1 MNQNQTF
8 AIFLFLF
15 HLVPAQQKEYKIPDS
30 LKNKSYD
37 YLDDKAYGLKDSSKA
52 SIYLYAFLQKAK
64 NEKNWK
70 EIANGYSNL
79 SNQSSDKLSIIYADS
94 TIYAAKKTNDNIL
107 IGSAY
112 LSKGIA
118 YYSLKQHNYALDNY
132 IIAHGYLAKTTDKY
146 LIYKLIYNIALV
158 KYYLGYYDEA
168 ISLLKDCVSYFKN
181 ENPRAYLN
189 SLHFLGVCYNK
200 IGNYGLCSETNILG
214 IAECKKLGIPEMEVY
229 YIHSQGIN
237 DYFKQNYASAIR
249 NIEAS
254 IKELK
259 EKKDFGNESVGYFYI
274 GKSYWKT
281 EKYETA
287 LPYFKKVDQL
297 FNTKGYL
304 RPDLREVYEILI
316 NYYKAKDNPEI
327 HLYYVDQLLKADS
340 MLNETFK
347 YLVGK
352 INKEYYTQ
360 ELLIDKENLKRELF
374 IKNYKYSVLIGF
386 TSIIFSGFIIVTHR
400 NLRNKKI
407 YKKRFEELMLEIN
420 DSKDKSKTKEKKE
433 KPAMLGMNTETV
445 AIILKL
451 LEKFENEKK
460 YLDRDWKLST
470 LSAFFNHNPTYLSA
484 IIYHYKEKRF
494 NQYMNDL
501 KTEYIISLLYSN
513 KLVRKYNNKALA
525 EEVGFSS
532 TERFVKAFKK
542 KTGISAAYFIEQIKK
557 EITTLN

>member
-37 YLDDKAYGLKDSSKA
+37 YLDDMAYGLKDSSKA
-52 SIYLYAFLQKAK
+52 TIYLYSFLQKAK

-79 SNQSSDKLSIIYADS
+79 SNQSSDKLTIIYADS

-132 IIAHGYLAKTTDKY
+132 IIAHSYLATTTDKY
-146 LIYKLIYNIALV
+146 LIYKLMYNIALV

-168 ISLLKDCVSYFKN
+168 ISLLKQCVSYFKN

-200 IGNYGLCSETNILG
+200 IGNYGLSSETNILG
-214 IAECKKLGIPEMEVY
+214 IKECKKLNIPEMEVY

-237 DYFKQNYASAIR
+237 DYFKQNYASAIK
-249 NIEAS
+249 NIEYS

-287 LPYFKKVDQL
+287 LPYLKKVDQL

-327 HLYYVDQLLKADS
+327 HLYYVDQLLKADR

-433 KPAMLGMNTETV
+433 KPIMLDINSETV

-451 LEKFENEKK
+451 LDKFENEKK

-484 IIYHYKEKRF
+484 IIHHYKDKRF
-494 NQYMNDL
+494 NQYINDL

-525 EEVGFSS
+525 EEVGFST
-532 TERFVKAFKK
+532 TERFAKAFKK

-557 EITTLN
+557 EDTTLN